1 MSRQKDYMGLKFALL
16 KAERAIFPIG
26 TLHVTLTL
34 KYAFRMIK
42 RVCDRAFDMT
52 WDIT

>member
-1 MSRQKDYMGLKFALL
+1 MGLKFALF
-16 KAERAIFPIG
+16 KAEGAILPIG
-26 TLHVTLTL
+26 TLHVTFTL

>member
-1 MSRQKDYMGLKFALL
+1 MGLKFALL
-16 KAERAIFPIG
+16 KAERAILPIG
-26 TLHVTLTL
+26 NLHVTLTL